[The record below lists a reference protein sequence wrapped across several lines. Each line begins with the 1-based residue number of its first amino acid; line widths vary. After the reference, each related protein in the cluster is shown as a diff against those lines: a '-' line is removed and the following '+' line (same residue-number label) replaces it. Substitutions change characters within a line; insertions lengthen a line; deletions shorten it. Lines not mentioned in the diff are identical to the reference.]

1 MADLTEKMIA
11 LSTITEIEK
20 EQVDIIKSIGV
31 IDTITK
37 DNTHEFIN
45 RNRLKPL
52 EIFAMHLSQT
62 LVRYSSYDEV
72 ISNINRNV
80 E

>member
-52 EIFAMHLSQT
+52 EIFET
-62 LVRYSSYDEV
+62 CV
-72 ISNINRNV
+72 
-80 E
+80 